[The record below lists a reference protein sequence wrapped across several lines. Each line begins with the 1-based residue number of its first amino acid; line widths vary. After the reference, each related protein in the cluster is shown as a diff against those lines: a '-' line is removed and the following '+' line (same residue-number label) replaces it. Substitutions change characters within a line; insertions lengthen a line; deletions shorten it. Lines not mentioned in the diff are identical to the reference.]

1 MKVLK
6 IIIIVII
13 ALAAIIII
21 GGMFLPKNYVV
32 SRSSQINAPD
42 SIIYNNIADFQ
53 KFNSW
58 SPWVKMD
65 PDADYTYSGNP
76 KQIGH
81 NVAWDGDEMGKGSMT
96 ILALEPYRMI
106 DIDLHFLEPMDSQA
120 NTRFMIEPAGNGNTV
135 TWTMSG
141 ENNLLARWMCV
152 FMDMDKM
159 VGGDFESGLNS
170 LKGIS
175 EAQAK

>member
-6 IIIIVII
+6 VIIIVII

-32 SRSSQINAPD
+32 IRTTEINAPD

-53 KFNSW
+53 KFNTW

-65 PDADYTYSGNP
+65 PKADYTFSGKP
-76 KQIGH
+76 KQSGH
-81 NVAWDGDEMGKGSMT
+81 HVAWVGTETGKGAMT
-96 ILALEPYRMI
+96 ILAVDPYKMI
-106 DIDLHFLEPMDSQA
+106 DVDLHFIEPIDSQA
-120 NTRFMIEPAGNGNTV
+120 NIRFMIEPAGTGNTV
-135 TWTMSG
+135 TWSMSG

-159 VGGDFESGLNS
+159 VGGDFESGLKS
-170 LKGIS
+170 LKGVS